1 MKDYLFRK
9 NISVKQ
15 LAGDLDISTSYLY
28 QLIRG
33 ERKPSIELAQKIE
46 DYTKGE
52 VTLGMLLGITE
63 EEKKARP
70 FFGSLSGE
78 HERRFSS
85 LENISE
91 RFEEKLKEVED
102 RLLKL
107 ERRYSSRINKISDGK
122 N

>member
-9 NISVKQ
+9 NLSVKQ
-15 LAGDLDISTSYLY
+15 LAADLKISTSYLY

-46 DYTKGE
+46 EYTAGE
-52 VTLGMLLGITE
+52 VTLGMLLGVKGE
-63 EEKKARP
+63 EEKAKP
-70 FFGSLSGE
+70 YYGSISCE

-85 LENISE
+85 LEDASE
-91 RFEEKLKEVED
+91 KFEGKLEEIED

-107 ERRYSSRINKISDGK
+107 EKEK
-122 N
+122 

>member
-9 NISVKQ
+9 NLSVKQ
-15 LAGDLDISTSYLY
+15 LAADLKISTSYLY

-46 DYTKGE
+46 EYTGGE
-52 VTLGMLLGITE
+52 VTLGMLLGIKG
-63 EEKKARP
+63 EEKTTKPYYYR
-70 FFGSLSGE
+70 SVSSE

-85 LENISE
+85 LEDATE
-91 RFEEKLKEVED
+91 RFKGKLGEIED

-107 ERRYSSRINKISDGK
+107 EKEK
-122 N
+122 